1 MALERLRQHRY
12 TASAHREPDVTVFLT
27 IMQILHS
34 EPTVSS
40 FMRLLRKQLEPDDY
54 VPLSHLFEE
63 ISVLAVH
70 GFVHEH
76 LLIDALA
83 LDMYWDELREDIFQV
98 RRSTGNPKFC
108 ENFEAIADRAR
119 EYRRPPSDGP
129 GGGFGGRS
137 PRGDD
142 PRSPSP
148 HPESP
153 PPSELARGTLTT

>member
-1 MALERLRQHRY
+1 MA
-12 TASAHREPDVTVFLT
+12 VFLT

-34 EPTVSS
+34 EPTTSS
-40 FMRLLRKQLEPDDY
+40 FMRLLRKQLQPDDY

-83 LDMYWDELREDIFQV
+83 LDMYWDELREDILNV

-108 ENFEAIADRAR
+108 ENFELVADRAR
-119 EYRRPPSDGP
+119 AYRRPPDGEEGRP
-129 GGGFGGRS
+129 GIEDS
-137 PRGDD
+137 PNQPTP
-142 PRSPSP
+142 PRQPSP
-148 HPESP
+148 EREPAEPHS
-153 PPSELARGTLTT
+153 